1 MIHLGHGRRPA
12 PILSKECTM
21 KCRTITD
28 PAEIVRMFK
37 LAKDNRTKDDTVLI
51 LDLAWDDERR
61 IKVQERELDEGD
73 GI

>member
-1 MIHLGHGRRPA
+1 
-12 PILSKECTM
+12 M